1 MEAIAILIA
10 AFKELGMDKNLIM
23 HTTIAVDAFD
33 DINHMLADER
43 VEREWICDYAE
54 SIAYKIYILH
64 LDK

>member
-1 MEAIAILIA
+1 MEAIAIMIK

-43 VEREWICDYAE
+43 VKREWICEYAFGV
-54 SIAYKIYILH
+54 AYKIYIVN
-64 LDK
+64 KVN